1 MVRRSATGAMPVTS
15 SPPMVIRPEDGSI
28 SQLIILRVV
37 LLPQPEGSTCI
48 TVSPAA
54 SSRVTSSTAGAWL
67 SGQRLVRLSSRILAL
82 AAAGRSGPADRAD
95 PSGPAAPD
103 VGEVGS
109 TISAESATG
118 PP

>member
-1 MVRRSATGAMPVTS
+1 MVRRRATGLMPVTS
-15 SPPMVIRPEDGSI
+15 SPQMVICPEAGSI
-28 SQLIILRVV
+28 SRLIILRVV
-37 LLPQPEGSTCI
+37 LLPQPEDPTGI
-48 TVSPAA
+48 TASPAA

-67 SGQRLVRLSSRILAL
+67 SGERLVRLSSRILAL

-95 PSGPAAPD
+95 PPGPTAPD

-109 TISAESATG
+109 TISAESATD